1 VYVNGT
7 VDEDKMRR
15 FKNECD
21 HFSFNKCPIYT
32 HDGASAKFNTNSHET
47 DNNVVSQT
55 CIQTCDQG
63 VLRLFFKLFFMGVYI
78 CCMGVQTCDGVRTC
92 FMGFKPF
99 SWVFKPQALLSES
112 CELVLNLA
120 LAPTERK

>member
-1 VYVNGT
+1 MGQLMKIKCVDSRVNVTILASTSVQFTPRMVQVPNLILSHTKRIT
-7 VDEDKMRR
+7 VWSVKPV
-15 FKNECD
+15 FKPMI
-21 HFSFNKCPIYT
+21 KP
-32 HDGASAKFNTNSHET
+32 
-47 DNNVVSQT
+47 
-55 CIQTCDQG
+55 

-78 CCMGVQTCDGVRTC
+78 CCMGVQTCDGVRIC

-120 LAPTERK
+120 LAPIERK